1 MLAPVTHILPLT
13 TILRERTLPVRGLV
27 HARLGQRVSATDVVA
42 EARWSREH
50 VLIDVARK
58 LGISAPAADR
68 LMRVHIGDEVVAN
81 ALIAASKGMFPVE
94 VRAPREGRVM
104 AIGGGQV
111 LLEVG
116 DVNVQLRAGIPGQVM
131 QIVPDRGVVIQTAG
145 ALIQG
150 VWGNGRIEMGLMIN
164 LMDAPDT
171 VLETGRLDV
180 SLRGSVILGGHCA
193 SAETLHAAADLPVRG
208 LILSSIEPSAVSV
221 AAQMRYPIVVTDG
234 IGRRSMNAAAY
245 RLLITNAK
253 RDVTVNAELFD
264 RYSGARPEVIIPL
277 PISQEPPIADDVE
290 SFAIGKQV
298 RLRAAPHQGEVASIV
313 KIHNSL
319 RTLPSGLRALCA
331 DVRLEAGETV
341 LVPLANLEVVG

>member
-13 TILRERTLPVRGLV
+13 TILRERTLPVRGVV
-27 HARLGQRVSATDVVA
+27 HARLNQRVSATDVMA

-58 LGISAPAADR
+58 LGVSAVAADR
-68 LMRVHIGDEVVAN
+68 LIRVHMGDEVVAN

-131 QIVPDRGVVIQTAG
+131 QIIPDRGVVIQTSG

-150 VWGNGRIEMGLMIN
+150 AWGNGRIEMGLMIN
-164 LMDAPDT
+164 LMDGPDS
-171 VLETGRLDV
+171 VLEPGRLDV

-193 SAETLHAAADLPVRG
+193 NADTLHAAAELPVRG

-234 IGRRSMNAAAY
+234 FGRKTMNAAAY

-253 RDVTVNAELFD
+253 RDVSVNAEIFD
-264 RYSGARPEVIIPL
+264 RYSGVRPEVIIPL
-277 PISQEPPIADDVE
+277 PISQEPPIADDFA
-290 SFAIGKQV
+290 SFAVDKQV
-298 RLRAAPHQGEVASIV
+298 RLRAAPRQGEVASIV
-313 KIHNSL
+313 KIHSGL
-319 RTLPSGLRALCA
+319 RTLPSGLRAACA
-331 DVRLEAGETV
+331 DVRLETGETV